1 MFTREI
7 EVIDFSKIGESI
19 IFLIISYG
27 FGHLLHAVG
36 NGFENVVWWVA
47 GGKPSKWLL
56 KKNSFGKSLF
66 DADLTNKIKQKLH
79 GEFGALTTD
88 YDRLVLTK
96 IRVANK
102 EGVLETFNG
111 NYSLLRG
118 LSIAILI
125 ISILLFFTL
134 GWREGLCSLILF
146 ILASVRMIRF
156 AIYYGRELYR
166 IYLTL

>member
-1 MFTREI
+1 MNRSLSFYEFAGIIVPSIILLFFCNLLLAQTREI

-102 EGVLETFNG
+102 
-111 NYSLLRG
+111 
-118 LSIAILI
+118 
-125 ISILLFFTL
+125 
-134 GWREGLCSLILF
+134 
-146 ILASVRMIRF
+146 
-156 AIYYGRELYR
+156 
-166 IYLTL
+166 